1 MSALTQ
7 LQPERRLV
15 VAMAVLTTLT
25 GLVDA
30 TSYLGLGHVFT
41 ANMTGNV
48 VFLGFALGGAAGFSI
63 AASLVA
69 LAAFLAGAVI
79 GGRLV
84 RADRTTRAAATV
96 FGIQSG
102 LLVASV
108 VVASSVHDPRTG
120 VGRWELLALLGAAM
134 GLQNAAVRRLA
145 VNDMTTTVLT
155 LTLTGIAADSRL
167 AGGTDPR
174 ILRRSVSVLLMLA
187 GAAFG
192 AALKSHSLL
201 WAVAA
206 AAVASVAATVW
217 LKIIPSRTPTGDK
230 P

>member
-15 VAMAVLTTLT
+15 VAMAGLTMLT

-63 AASLVA
+63 AASLLA
-69 LAAFLAGAVI
+69 LAAFLTGAVI

-84 RADRTTRAAATV
+84 RADRTTHPAPTV
-96 FGIQSG
+96 FAVQTVVLI
-102 LLVASV
+102 ASV
-108 VVASSVHDPRTG
+108 VVASTVDDPRTG
-120 VGRWELLALLGAAM
+120 VGRWALLALLGAAM

-155 LTLTGIAADSRL
+155 LTITGIAADSRL
-167 AGGTDPR
+167 AGGSDPR
-174 ILRRSVSVLLMLA
+174 ILRRFVSVLLMLA
-187 GAAFG
+187 GAAIG
-192 AALKSHSLL
+192 AALESRSLL
-201 WAVAA
+201 WPAAA

-217 LKIIPSRTPTGDK
+217 LKITPNRTPTTDT